1 MTDLDG
7 PFVLRNPARKFA
19 DVLWLFFIALSVF
32 LVVNRQGGHK
42 VVGAAGCVV
51 FVVFFVLSWRS
62 GVRCDRHGVVALD
75 ETGRRRLS
83 WADID
88 HFEERGWRGIGA
100 VKRSGRWVR
109 LTGYATLGDVSP
121 EKATALLEEQRL
133 KFQDEGS
140 RSFDG
145 KP

>member
-1 MTDLDG
+1 MTDLDD

-32 LVVNRQGGHK
+32 VVVDRHG
-42 VVGAAGCVV
+42 VYRAVGAVGCVM
-51 FVVFFVLSWRS
+51 FVVFFVVSLRS

-75 ETGRRRLS
+75 ETSRRRLS
-83 WADID
+83 WAEID
-88 HFEERGWRGIGA
+88 HFEKRGWRGIG
-100 VKRSGRWVR
+100 VVNRSGRWVR
-109 LTGYATLGDVSP
+109 LSGYATLGDVSP

-140 RSFDG
+140 
-145 KP
+145 